1 MTAMTSVSSIA
12 SWNASTL
19 RSTETTTV
27 SRKEASSL
35 PVTMSSGT
43 SSTII
48 ALGAAAAQGLAQA
61 VAAPLQ
67 WERASRDQVSELMA
81 KNFAAG
87 SSAGRFSGLGA
98 ALLDQLKGGVTQ
110 LSQTAQRAPNG
121 VQAATYAGIATG
133 VSGALHGM
141 GDDKFSLGI
150 TTHSGVD
157 VKLSLDSDG
166 DGLAVQMTASGELT
180 DDETRALGQLSKAFQ
195 EAIDGMAQDP
205 PQIRLAGLMQFD
217 GKQLASLDLRARVG
231 LDTQPPSVQTLSFQ
245 ADATQRKVAFS
256 GAAGSLDVKV
266 DASQAASLGGPE
278 QQARAMKS
286 YMGQFDQA
294 ATRGHADGDLMAL
307 FKETF
312 STLHSTAG
320 DASQLSLGGATPG
333 KWQLAAQD
341 QAMLTGLADFSASV
355 SQTPKMDNP
364 MRLSEQDAFQYE
376 VGQST
381 SIGGRSI
388 DERAISQQQTSS
400 LSASFHMPL
409 VAGTRLNLT
418 TAAES
423 QNYTYHQ
430 IDDSA
435 RSEANI
441 AYRDGKLAKAT
452 LEQSS
457 SQSTRIQRYEMGKL
471 KSDITTP
478 GEHSLLRDLVS
489 ALAPYQA
496 GQTQLNQEQKA
507 QQRTQMLR
515 ELNDDVFL
523 TADAGR

>member
-19 RSTETTTV
+19 RSTATPPA
-27 SRKEASSL
+27 SREEASSL
-35 PVTMSSGT
+35 PVSTSSGT

-121 VQAATYAGIATG
+121 AQAATYAGIATG

-150 TTHSGVD
+150 TTNSGVQ
-157 VKLSLDSDG
+157 VRLSLDSDG
-166 DGLAVQMTASGELT
+166 DALAVQMTASGELT
-180 DDETRALGQLSKAFQ
+180 DAETRALGQLSKAFQ

-205 PQIRLAGLMQFD
+205 PQLKLAGLMQFD
-217 GKQLASLDLRARVG
+217 AKQLASLDLRARVG

-286 YMGQFDQA
+286 YMSQFDQA
-294 ATRGHADGDLMAL
+294 ATRGHADGALMSL

-312 STLHSTAG
+312 SALHTTVG
-320 DASQLSLGGATPG
+320 DAAQLSLGGATPG

-355 SQTPKMDNP
+355 SQTPKMENP
-364 MRLSEQDAFQYE
+364 MRLSEQDAFHYE

-381 SIGGRSI
+381 SIAGRSI
-388 DERAISQQQTSS
+388 DDRAISQKQTSS

-409 VAGTRLNLT
+409 VAGTSLRLT

-423 QNYTYHQ
+423 QNYSYHQ

-441 AYRDGKLAKAT
+441 SYRDGKLAKAT

-457 SQSTRIQRYEMGKL
+457 SQSTRVQRYEMGKL
-471 KSDITTP
+471 KSDLTNP
-478 GEHSLLRDLVS
+478 SVHSLTRDLVAS
-489 ALAPYQA
+489 LAPYQA
-496 GQTQLNQEQKA
+496 GQTQLNLEQKA

-515 ELNDDVFL
+515 ELNDEVFL
-523 TADAGR
+523 RADAGR

>member
-1 MTAMTSVSSIA
+1 MTSVSSIA
-12 SWNASTL
+12 SWNAGIL
-19 RSTETTTV
+19 RGGATTAN
-27 SRKEASSL
+27 REEASSL
-35 PVTMSSGT
+35 PVTASSGT
-43 SSTII
+43 SSSIVV
-48 ALGAAAAQGLAQA
+48 LAAAAGADATQA
-61 VAAPLQ
+61 AAAPLQ
-67 WERASRDQVSELMA
+67 WERASRDQVSALMA
-81 KNFAAG
+81 KNFSAG
-87 SSAGRFSGLGA
+87 ASAGRFNGLGA

-110 LSQTAQRAPNG
+110 LSQTAQRAPGG
-121 VQAATYAGIATG
+121 VAAATYAGIATG

-150 TTHSGVD
+150 TTRGGVD

-166 DGLAVQMTASGELT
+166 DGLAVHMTASGALSE
-180 DDETRALGQLSKAFQ
+180 DETRALGNLAKAFQ
-195 EAIDGMAQDP
+195 AAIDGMAQDP
-205 PQIRLAGLMQFD
+205 PQISLGGLMQFD
-217 GKQLASLDLRARVG
+217 SKQLASLDLRAQVG
-231 LDTQPPSVQTLSFQ
+231 LNTEPPSVQTLSFQ

-266 DASQAASLGGPE
+266 DAGKLASLGSAE

-294 ATRGHADGDLMAL
+294 ASRGHADGALMAL

-312 STLHSTAG
+312 STLHSTVG

-341 QAMLTGLADFSASV
+341 SALLTGLADFSASV
-355 SQTPKMDNP
+355 SQTPKMENP
-364 MRLSEQDAFQYE
+364 MRLSEQDAFAYE

-388 DERAISQQQTSS
+388 DDRAIAQKQTSS

-409 VAGTRLNLT
+409 VAGTSLNLT
-418 TAAES
+418 TAPES

-430 IDDSA
+430 IDDRAS
-435 RSEANI
+435 SDANI
-441 AYRDGKLAKAT
+441 VYNDGKLAKAT

-457 SQSTRIQRYEMGKL
+457 SQSTRIERYEMGKL

-478 GEHSLLRDLVS
+478 SEHSLLRDLVS

-496 GQTQLNQEQKA
+496 GQTHLNTEQKA
-507 QQRTQMLR
+507 QQRTLMLR

>member
-1 MTAMTSVSSIA
+1 MTSVSSIA

-19 RSTETTTV
+19 RGTATPTASREET
-27 SRKEASSL
+27 SSL
-35 PVTMSSGT
+35 PVTT
-43 SSTII
+43 SSSASSSIV
-48 ALGAAAAQGLAQA
+48 ALGAAAGPGTTQA
-61 VAAPLQ
+61 AAAAPLQ
-67 WERASRDQVSELMA
+67 WERASRDQVSALMA
-81 KNFAAG
+81 KNLSAG
-87 SSAGRFSGLGA
+87 ASAGRFNGLGA

-121 VQAATYAGIATG
+121 AQAATYAGIATG

-150 TTHSGVD
+150 TTTSGVE

-166 DGLAVQMTASGELT
+166 DALAVQMTASGELT

-205 PQIRLAGLMQFD
+205 PQLKLAGLMQFD
-217 GKQLASLDLRARVG
+217 AKQLASLDLRARVG

-266 DASQAASLGGPE
+266 DASQAASLGSPD
-278 QQARAMKS
+278 QQARALKS
-286 YMGQFDQA
+286 YMSQFDRA
-294 ATRGHADGDLMAL
+294 ATRGHADGALMTL

-312 STLHSTAG
+312 STLHSSVG
-320 DASQLSLGGATPG
+320 DASQLSLGGTTPG

-341 QAMLTGLADFSASV
+341 SAMLTGLADFSASV
-355 SQTPKMDNP
+355 SQTPKMENP
-364 MRLSEQDAFQYE
+364 MRLSEQDAFAYQ

-400 LSASFHMPL
+400 LNASFHMPL
-409 VAGTRLNLT
+409 VAGTSLNLT

-430 IDDSA
+430 IDDRAS
-435 RSEANI
+435 SDANI
-441 AYRDGKLAKAT
+441 VYRDGKLAKAT

-457 SQSTRIQRYEMGKL
+457 SQSTRVQRYEMGKL
-471 KSDITTP
+471 KSDLTTP
-478 GEHSLLRDLVS
+478 SEHSLLRDLV
-489 ALAPYQA
+489 ATLAPYQA
-496 GQTQLNQEQKA
+496 GETQLNLDQKA
-507 QQRTQMLR
+507 QQRSQRLL
-515 ELNDDVFL
+515 ELSGDVL
-523 TADAGR
+523 LKADAGS

>member
-1 MTAMTSVSSIA
+1 MTSVSSIA
-12 SWNASTL
+12 SWNAGTL
-19 RSTETTTV
+19 RGSATPTV
-27 SRKEASSL
+27 SREETSSL
-35 PVTMSSGT
+35 PVTMSSSA
-43 SSTII
+43 SSSIV
-48 ALGAAAAQGLAQA
+48 ALGAAAGPGATQA
-61 VAAPLQ
+61 AAAPLQ
-67 WERASRDQVSELMA
+67 WERASRDRVSELME
-81 KNFAAG
+81 KNFSASA
-87 SSAGRFSGLGA
+87 SAGRFNGLGA

-150 TTHSGVD
+150 TTNSGVE

-166 DGLAVQMTASGELT
+166 DALAVQMTASGALT

-205 PQIRLAGLMQFD
+205 PQLKLAGLMQFD
-217 GKQLASLDLRARVG
+217 AKQLASLDLRARVG

-266 DASQAASLGGPE
+266 DASQAASLGSPD
-278 QQARAMKS
+278 QQARALKS
-286 YMGQFDQA
+286 YISQFDQA
-294 ATRGHADGDLMAL
+294 ATRGHADGALMTL

-312 STLHSTAG
+312 SALHSSLG
-320 DASQLSLGGATPG
+320 DAPQLSLGGTMPG

-341 QAMLTGLADFSASV
+341 SAMLTGLADFSASV
-355 SQTPKMDNP
+355 AQTPKMDNP
-364 MRLSEQDAFQYE
+364 MRLSEQDAFAYQ

-409 VAGTRLNLT
+409 VAGTSLNLT

-430 IDDSA
+430 IDDRAS
-435 RSEANI
+435 SDANI
-441 AYRDGKLAKAT
+441 VYRDGKLAKAT

-471 KSDITTP
+471 KSDLTMP
-478 GEHSLLRDLVS
+478 SEHSLLRDLV
-489 ALAPYQA
+489 ATLAPYQA
-496 GQTQLNQEQKA
+496 GETQLNLEQKA
-507 QQRTQMLR
+507 QQRSERLL
-515 ELNDDVFL
+515 ELSGDVL
-523 TADAGR
+523 LKADAGS

>member
-1 MTAMTSVSSIA
+1 M
-12 SWNASTL
+12 
-19 RSTETTTV
+19 
-27 SRKEASSL
+27 
-35 PVTMSSGT
+35 P
-43 SSTII
+43 
-48 ALGAAAAQGLAQA
+48 AL
-61 VAAPLQ
+61 LQ
-67 WERASRDQVSELMA
+67 WERGARDAISELMA
-81 KNFAAG
+81 KNFSAQGAG
-87 SSAGRFSGLGA
+87 GRFDGLGA
-98 ALLDQLKGGVTQ
+98 ALLDRLKGGVTQ
-110 LSQTAQRAPNG
+110 LSQTVQRAPAG
-121 VQAATYAGIATG
+121 TQANTYADIATG

-141 GDDKFSLGI
+141 GSDKFSLGI
-150 TTHSGVD
+150 TTRSGIE

-166 DGLAVQMTASGELT
+166 DALAVQMTASGELS
-180 DDETRALGQLSKAFQ
+180 DDETRALGSLARAFQ
-195 EAIDGMAQDP
+195 DAIDGMAQDP
-205 PQIRLAGLMQFD
+205 PQIRLGGLMQFD
-217 GKQLASLDLRARVG
+217 GKQLASVDLRAQVG
-231 LDTQPPSVQTLSFQ
+231 LNTEPPGGQTLSFQ

-266 DASQAASLGGPE
+266 DASKLASLGGAE
-278 QQARAMKS
+278 QQARALKS

-294 ATRGHADGDLMAL
+294 ATRGHADGALMSL
-307 FKETF
+307 FKDAF
-312 STLHSTAG
+312 STLHSSTG
-320 DASQLSLGGATPG
+320 DAAQLSLGGATPG

-355 SQTPKMDNP
+355 SQTPKMENP
-364 MRLSEQDAFQYE
+364 MRLSEQDAFAYE
-376 VGQST
+376 VAQST
-381 SIGGRSI
+381 SIAGRSI
-388 DERAISQQQTSS
+388 DERAISQKQTSS

-435 RSEANI
+435 SSDANI
-441 AYRDGKLAKAT
+441 VYKDGKLAKAT

-457 SQSTRIQRYEMGKL
+457 SQSTRISRYEMGKL

-478 GEHSLLRDLVS
+478 REHSLLRDLVS

-523 TADAGR
+523 KADAGR